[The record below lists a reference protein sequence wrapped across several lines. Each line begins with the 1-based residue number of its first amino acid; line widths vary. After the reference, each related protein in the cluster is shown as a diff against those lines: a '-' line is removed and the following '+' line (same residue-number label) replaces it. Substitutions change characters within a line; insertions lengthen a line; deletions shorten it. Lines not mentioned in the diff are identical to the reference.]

1 MRRRRNGAKVWRQID
16 KPMVHLK
23 LERVSR
29 RQLQNPEGFKLLD
42 ARAVIS
48 ARWLPDNV
56 TSGEY
61 ELLCEVEEPK
71 RTSRPT
77 GFGQE

>member
-1 MRRRRNGAKVWRQID
+1 MI
-16 KPMVHLK
+16 HLK
-23 LERVSR
+23 LERVRR
-29 RQLQNPEGFKLLD
+29 RQLQNPKGFKLLD

-48 ARWLPDNV
+48 ALWLLDNA

-71 RTSRPT
+71 RTSRPS
-77 GFGQE
+77 GFGQG